1 MLAYLLTDEFLRC
14 LSPNLLEIKATY
26 SILKQFRK
34 EYKLASSK
42 RDLDPMCVARL
53 RKWHATDFLF
63 KTFKNVKE
71 EDEESYA
78 YHAAL
83 LG

>member
-1 MLAYLLTDEFLRC
+1 
-14 LSPNLLEIKATY
+14 
-26 SILKQFRK
+26 
-34 EYKLASSK
+34 
-42 RDLDPMCVARL
+42 MCVARL